1 MNFRFNFTVDLKDV
15 LSGENRKLIV
25 ANRLYYEIQIID
37 EKSDSIKY
45 LLNLG
50 DIDLDSNNRNNLSI
64 SMNYEISN
72 ELLIVLYAVILIIVL
87 SLLFV
92 YRFFRRKRRN
102 SASLEEITNTKNTD
116 EKAEDITEYDDNK
129 TNN

>member
-50 DIDLDSNNRNNLSI
+50 AIDLDSNNRNNLSI